1 MAPKAPT
8 TWQQCFAKA
17 SEPHWDALLR
27 FATAQG
33 LSPERG
39 RDALQ
44 NALLRGLKYFSN
56 YAARHLGIT
65 DADSALNEIQLNP
78 EVERRFRGWLFQVMR
93 NSIYD
98 LLSSVAK
105 QEISLDDATWNTY
118 CDQTADNEGLGPAA
132 GTLGEA
138 ASNRTEAALEAEAE
152 ELFARASDDKLY
164 KALQGLPQRQRQILF
179 LIAEDHSYAEVA
191 SILGIPIG
199 TVMSGLSRALQKV
212 RIYLKENGGATR
224 GE

>member
-1 MAPKAPT
+1 VAPKSPT
-8 TWQQCFAKA
+8 TWQQCFAQA
-17 SEPHWDALLR
+17 SEPHWEALLR

-56 YAARHLGIT
+56 YSARHLNIT
-65 DADSALNEIQLNP
+65 NPSEAFTAIQTNP
-78 EVERRFRGWLFQVMR
+78 EMSRRFRGWLFQVMR

-105 QEISLDDATWNTY
+105 QEVHLDEATWNNY
-118 CDQTADNEGLGPAA
+118 CDETADDSGAETSAPAS
-132 GTLGEA
+132 TE
-138 ASNRTEAALEAEAE
+138 STPDPSEAALEAEAE
-152 ELFARASDDKLY
+152 ALFARASDDKLY
-164 KALQGLPQRQRQILF
+164 KALQGLLPRQRQILF
-179 LIAEDHSYAEVA
+179 LIAEDNSYAEVA
-191 SILGIPIG
+191 SILGIPVG

-212 RIYLKENGGATR
+212 RTLLKENGG
-224 GE
+224 